1 MKFKIYD
8 YNNEATEVDVNGK
21 TIDHITVIV
30 LSGDEMVKVF
40 YKDGT
45 NEEFDSS
52 GCRNM
57 DYFDGMYELHGTE
70 LFKWLTCEPDIK
82 DDDCTISYERLRDFT

>member
-8 YNNEATEVDVNGK
+8 FENEATEVDVGNK
-21 TIDHITVIV
+21 IIDHIIVIV

-52 GCRNM
+52 ECRNM
-57 DYFDGMYELHGTE
+57 DYFDGMYELRGTE
-70 LFKWLTCEPDIK
+70 LFTWLTCEPDIRE
-82 DDDCTISYERLRDFT
+82 DYETISYQRLKDFT

>member
-8 YNNEATEVDVNGK
+8 YNNEATEVDVEGK
-21 TIDHITVIV
+21 CVDHITVIV

-45 NEEFDSS
+45 DEEFDSS
-52 GCRNM
+52 DCRNM
-57 DYFDGMYELHGTE
+57 DFFDGMYELRGTE
-70 LFKWLTCEPDIK
+70 LFKWLTYEPDIK
-82 DDDCTISYERLRDFT
+82 DDDDVISYQRLRDFA